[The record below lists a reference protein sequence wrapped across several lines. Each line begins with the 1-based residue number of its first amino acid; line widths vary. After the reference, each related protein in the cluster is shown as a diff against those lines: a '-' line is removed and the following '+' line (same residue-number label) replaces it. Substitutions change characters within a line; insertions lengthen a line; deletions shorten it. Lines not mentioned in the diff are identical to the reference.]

1 MNYRMIFYMTGRLL
15 QLESVLLLLPA
26 AVALAYGDGGLLGF
40 LLSAA
45 VALAFGTA
53 MTLLRRP
60 KNQTIYAKE
69 GFVIVALSWVLLSA
83 VGALPFV
90 ISGEIPHYVDAFF
103 ETVSGFTTTGA
114 SVVTDLGKMGEALG
128 MSHGILFW
136 RSFTHWIGGMGVLVL
151 MMALSGSESG
161 RTIHVMRAEVPGPIV
176 GKLVPR
182 LRDTAKILYLLYL
195 ALTAVEVVLLLVA
208 GMPLFDSLIH
218 TFGTAGTGGFG
229 MYSTSLGEYN
239 AACQWII
246 TIFMWLFGVNF
257 NVYYLLLIRN
267 FRGAFGNRELWVYFG
282 ITAAAVGGIAYNVW
296 ATNGYFDT
304 VGETIRHSAFQVSSI
319 ITTTGYATTDFNLWP
334 MFAKCVLVLL
344 MFIGASAGSTG
355 GGLKVSRVMLVGKT
369 VGREL
374 KRLAHPRSVG
384 VVRLEGKRVEESV
397 VQSATSYVALYFML
411 FGGALLLLCLEPAF
425 DLETNF
431 TAVAACINNI
441 GPGLGKVGPTGS
453 FADYSVLSKLV
464 LSFAMLL
471 GRLEIY
477 PLVLA
482 LLPSTWTKR

>member
-1 MNYRMIFYMTGRLL
+1 MNYRMVFYMVGRLL
-15 QLESVLLLLPA
+15 QLEAVLLLLPA
-26 AVALAYGDGGLLGF
+26 VVCLTYGDGGL
-40 LLSAA
+40 AA
-45 VALAFGTA
+45 VLIAAALALALGCG

-69 GFVIVALSWVLLSA
+69 GFVIVALSWLLLSA
-83 VGALPFV
+83 VGAVPFV
-90 ISGEIPHYVDAFF
+90 VSGEIPHYVDAFF

-114 SVVTDLGKMGEALG
+114 SVVTDLNRLGEPLG

-151 MMALSGSESG
+151 MMALSPSESG

-182 LRDTAKILYLLYL
+182 LRDTAKILYLIYL
-195 ALTAVEVVLLLVA
+195 GMTVVQIGCLLLA
-208 GMPLFDSLIH
+208 KMPLFDSVLI

-229 MYSTSLGEYN
+229 IYSTSIGEYN

-246 TIFMWLFGVNF
+246 TVFMWLFGVNF
-257 NVYYLLLIRN
+257 NVYYLLLIR
-267 FRGAFGNRELWVYFG
+267 AFLPALSTRELWVYGG
-282 ITAAAVGGIAYNVW
+282 ITVAAIAAVTGNLLPLGQF
-296 ATNGYFDT
+296 ATVEET
-304 VGETIRHSAFQVSSI
+304 VRHAAFQVASI
-319 ITTTGYATTDFNLWP
+319 MTTTGYATTDFNLWP
-334 MFAKCVLVLL
+334 MFSKCILVLL
-344 MFIGASAGSTG
+344 MFVGACAGSTG
-355 GGLKVSRVMLVGKT
+355 GGLKVSRVMLVCKA

-374 KRLAHPRSVG
+374 KRLVHPRSVG
-384 VVRLEGKRVEESV
+384 VIRLEGKRVEEAV
-397 VQSATSYVALYFML
+397 VQSATAYVVLYFML
-411 FGGALLLLCLEPAF
+411 FGAAFLLLCLEPAF
-425 DLETNF
+425 DMESNF

-441 GPGLGKVGPTGS
+441 GPGLGAVGPTGS
-453 FADYSVLSKLV
+453 YADYSVVSKVV

-482 LLPSTWTKR
+482 LLPGTWTKE